1 MGKLQLSCPFS
12 GVHPVLIMPSS
23 YISLPVTFGTT
34 ENFRTESVIFDVAE
48 VSIPFNVILGR
59 LALYQFMVVAHYGYL
74 VLKMPSLNGVL
85 KIQGDRDAGA
95 YALEKLQALV
105 VAREAVTKPGGQ
117 DLAPL
122 SSHQHGLASAPCM
135 QPSIKEDVPMK
146 IVQIRAKAA
155 RTTRILGDLD
165 SK

>member
-85 KIQGDRDAGA
+85 KI
-95 YALEKLQALV
+95 
-105 VAREAVTKPGGQ
+105 
-117 DLAPL
+117 
-122 SSHQHGLASAPCM
+122 
-135 QPSIKEDVPMK
+135 
-146 IVQIRAKAA
+146 
-155 RTTRILGDLD
+155 
-165 SK
+165 